1 MAKFRKNLN
10 ISENNYFGTGVLT
23 KLSFAGKFYLVL
35 FLLAAGLL
43 IQSVLILSY
52 FYEYRNELMNLG
64 DFRKINDQSLGVF
77 RDLSQDII
85 EKFKI
90 SGSAGIAVDVSDDL
104 TQIIQASDNLKK
116 NLGLNIAFDEI
127 KNIEEIINE
136 FSKIKPPL
144 SAQMYQEALKSFDR
158 FREAIVSLETALSE
172 HYQSNYLEIIIII
185 FIKFVVV
192 LLILLVEILIGKWV
206 VGCALRSIEE
216 PAERII
222 NCLQGSGVD
231 LQVKLPIFAGEG
243 LGATGLIL
251 NEAIAKWHS
260 LALGFKNASNKLN
273 YLIEELAAGFNQLFF
288 LEVQLREVYREVQS
302 SLQDQQQVSK
312 RVDEEIQVL
321 RSGIA
326 GLQNLPRKLS
336 KISQEFDSLLTVNQD
351 YLKGIADRQVEVK
364 NESHNLISFLQELSD
379 TSERVDRIMKE
390 LGEIEEESAMLAFN
404 SAISAARAGEEGQ
417 GFSVVAKEIANL
429 VERSKRAS
437 DSLSGLIGE
446 IQAQIDRIVGLMPEN
461 DQVESGKIALDQI
474 INSVFERLNE
484 NAAKCV
490 TELDQMRQVAETI
503 FAISSET
510 FEEINLKLDSAPV
523 VTSGLTEVQ
532 KVIDEYLESVAY
544 TGTLKDKLQETVNNL
559 QSATDLLINGNA

>member
-1 MAKFRKNLN
+1 MARFRKNLN
-10 ISENNYFGTGVLT
+10 ISENNYSGTGI
-23 KLSFAGKFYLVL
+23 LSKFSFTGKFYLVL
-35 FLLAAGLL
+35 LLLGVGLL
-43 IQSVLILSY
+43 IQSLLILSY

-64 DFRKINDQSLGVF
+64 NFRKINDQSLGVF

-90 SGSAGIAVDVSDDL
+90 SISTGIAVDVSDDL
-104 TQIIQASDNLKK
+104 TQLMQASDDLKK
-116 NLGLNIAFDEI
+116 NLDQNLAFDQI
-127 KNIEEIINE
+127 KNIEELIEE
-136 FSKIKPPL
+136 FIKIKSPL
-144 SAQMYQEALKSFDR
+144 SAQMYQEALESFDR
-158 FREAIVSLETALSE
+158 FQEAIVSLETVLAKY
-172 HYQSNYLEIIIII
+172 YQSNYHEIIIII

-192 LLILLVEILIGKWV
+192 LLILVAEILIGKWV

-216 PAERII
+216 PAERIV
-222 NCLQGSGVD
+222 NSLQGSGAD

-273 YLIEELAAGFNQLFF
+273 YLIEELAVGFNQLFF
-288 LEVQLREVYREVQS
+288 LEVQLREVYHEVQS

-312 RVDEEIQVL
+312 RVDEEIQQL
-321 RSGIA
+321 RSGLA
-326 GLQNLPRKLS
+326 GLQSLPRKLS
-336 KISQEFDSLLTVNQD
+336 EISQEFNSLLTVNQD

-364 NESHNLISFLQELSD
+364 DESLNLISFLRELGA

-390 LGEIEEESAMLAFN
+390 LGEIEEESEMLAFN

-446 IQAQIDRIVGLMPEN
+446 IQDQIDRIVGLMPK
-461 DQVESGKIALDQI
+461 DDPVESSTIVIDQI
-474 INSVFERLNE
+474 INSIFERLNE

-510 FEEINLKLDSAPV
+510 FEEINLKLDSTPV
-523 VTSGLTEVQ
+523 EAGRLTEIQ
-532 KVIDEYLESVAY
+532 KVIDEYLESVTY
-544 TGTLKDKLQETVNNL
+544 TGTLKDKLQETINNL
-559 QSATDLLINGNA
+559 QSATDLLVNGNA

>member
-1 MAKFRKNLN
+1 MARFRKNLN
-10 ISENNYFGTGVLT
+10 ISENNYSGTDVLS

-35 FLLAAGLL
+35 LLLGAGLL

-64 DFRKINDQSLGVF
+64 DIRKINDQFLDVF
-77 RDLSQDII
+77 RDLSQDMI

-90 SGSAGIAVDVSDDL
+90 SESAGIEVDISDDL
-104 TQIIQASDNLKK
+104 AQIIQASDDLKK
-116 NLGLNIAFDEI
+116 NLEHNIASDQI

-136 FSKIKPPL
+136 ISKIKPPL
-144 SAQMYQEALKSFDR
+144 SAQMYQEALKSFNR
-158 FREAIVSLETALSE
+158 FQEAIVSLETVLSE
-172 HYQSNYLEIIIII
+172 HYQRNYQEIMIIIL
-185 FIKFVVV
+185 IKFAVV
-192 LLILLVEILIGKWV
+192 LLILLVEILIGKWI

-222 NCLQGSGVD
+222 NCLQVSDAD

-243 LGATGLIL
+243 LGTTGLIL

-260 LALGFKNASNKLN
+260 LALGLKNASNKLN

-288 LEVQLREVYREVQS
+288 LEVQLREVYHEVQS

-321 RSGIA
+321 RSGLA

-336 KISQEFDSLLTVNQD
+336 EISQEFNSLLTVNQD
-351 YLKGIADRQVEVK
+351 YLKGIAERQVEVK
-364 NESHNLISFLQELSD
+364 NESHNLIIFLRELGA

-390 LGEIEEESAMLAFN
+390 LGEIEEESEMLAFN

-437 DSLSGLIGE
+437 NSLSELIGE
-446 IQAQIDRIVGLMPEN
+446 IQAQIDRIVGLMPQN
-461 DQVESGKIALDQI
+461 GQDESSKIALDQI

-484 NAAKCV
+484 SAAKCV
-490 TELDQMRQVAETI
+490 TELAQMRQVAETI
-503 FAISSET
+503 FTISNET
-510 FEEINLKLDSAPV
+510 FEEINSKLDAIPV
-523 VTSGLTEVQ
+523 ETSGLAEIK

>member
-1 MAKFRKNLN
+1 MARFRKNLN
-10 ISENNYFGTGVLT
+10 ISENSYSGTGI
-23 KLSFAGKFYLVL
+23 LSKFSFTGKFYLVL
-35 FLLAAGLL
+35 LLLGVGLL
-43 IQSVLILSY
+43 IQSLLILSY

-64 DFRKINDQSLGVF
+64 NFRKINDQSLGVF

-90 SGSAGIAVDVSDDL
+90 SISTGIAVDVSDDL
-104 TQIIQASDNLKK
+104 TQLMQASDDLKK
-116 NLGLNIAFDEI
+116 NLDQNLAFDQI
-127 KNIEEIINE
+127 KNIEELIEE
-136 FSKIKPPL
+136 FIKIKSPL
-144 SAQMYQEALKSFDR
+144 SAQMYQEALESFDR
-158 FREAIVSLETALSE
+158 FQEAIVSLETVLAKY
-172 HYQSNYLEIIIII
+172 YQSNYHEIIIII
-185 FIKFVVV
+185 SIKFVVV
-192 LLILLVEILIGKWV
+192 LLILVAEILIGKWV

-216 PAERII
+216 PAERIV
-222 NCLQGSGVD
+222 NSLQGSGAD

-273 YLIEELAAGFNQLFF
+273 YLIEELAVGFNQLFF
-288 LEVQLREVYREVQS
+288 LEVQLREVYHEVQS

-312 RVDEEIQVL
+312 RVDEEIQQL
-321 RSGIA
+321 RSGLA
-326 GLQNLPRKLS
+326 GLQSLPRKLS
-336 KISQEFDSLLTVNQD
+336 EISQEFNSLLTVNQD

-364 NESHNLISFLQELSD
+364 DESLNLISFLRELGA

-390 LGEIEEESAMLAFN
+390 LGEIEEESEMLAFN

-446 IQAQIDRIVGLMPEN
+446 IQDQIDRIVGLMPK
-461 DQVESGKIALDQI
+461 DDPVESSTIVIDQI
-474 INSVFERLNE
+474 INSIFERLNE

-510 FEEINLKLDSAPV
+510 FEEINLKLDSTPV
-523 VTSGLTEVQ
+523 EAGRLTEIQ
-532 KVIDEYLESVAY
+532 KVIDEYLESVTY
-544 TGTLKDKLQETVNNL
+544 TGTLKDKLQETINNL
-559 QSATDLLINGNA
+559 QSATDLLVNGNA

>member
-1 MAKFRKNLN
+1 MARFRKNLN
-10 ISENNYFGTGVLT
+10 ISENNYSGTGI
-23 KLSFAGKFYLVL
+23 LSKFSFTGKFYLVL
-35 FLLAAGLL
+35 LLLGVGLL
-43 IQSVLILSY
+43 IQSLLILSY

-64 DFRKINDQSLGVF
+64 NFRKINDQSLGVF

-90 SGSAGIAVDVSDDL
+90 SISTGIAVDVSDDL
-104 TQIIQASDNLKK
+104 TQLMQASDDLKK
-116 NLGLNIAFDEI
+116 NLDQNLAFDQI
-127 KNIEEIINE
+127 KNIEELIEE
-136 FSKIKPPL
+136 FIKIKSPL
-144 SAQMYQEALKSFDR
+144 SAQMYQEALESFDR
-158 FREAIVSLETALSE
+158 FQEAIVSLETVLAKY
-172 HYQSNYLEIIIII
+172 YQSNYHEIIIII

-192 LLILLVEILIGKWV
+192 LLILVAEILIGKWV

-216 PAERII
+216 PAERIV
-222 NCLQGSGVD
+222 NSLQGSGAD

-273 YLIEELAAGFNQLFF
+273 YLIEELAVGFNQLFF
-288 LEVQLREVYREVQS
+288 LEVQLREVYHEVQS

-312 RVDEEIQVL
+312 RVDEEIQQL
-321 RSGIA
+321 RSGLA
-326 GLQNLPRKLS
+326 GLQSLPRKLS
-336 KISQEFDSLLTVNQD
+336 EISQEFNSLLTVNQD

-364 NESHNLISFLQELSD
+364 DESLNLISFLRELGA

-390 LGEIEEESAMLAFN
+390 LGEIEEESEMLAFN

-437 DSLSGLIGE
+437 NSLSGLIGE
-446 IQAQIDRIVGLMPEN
+446 IQAQIDRIVSLMPK
-461 DQVESGKIALDQI
+461 DDPVESGTIVIDQI
-474 INSVFERLNE
+474 INSIFERLNE

-510 FEEINLKLDSAPV
+510 FEEINLKLDSTPV
-523 VTSGLTEVQ
+523 EAGRLTEIQ
-532 KVIDEYLESVAY
+532 KVIDEYLESVTY
-544 TGTLKDKLQETVNNL
+544 TGTLKDKLQETINNL
-559 QSATDLLINGNA
+559 QSATDLLVNGNA